1 MINSDFS
8 NKSFIIIIIVKTY
21 FVGPVGHTVYLF
33 YSFRNLRIELQLL
46 QFSPNGKNKLSLI
59 FYIQN

>member
-8 NKSFIIIIIVKTY
+8 NKSFIIIIIIVKTY

-33 YSFRNLRIELQLL
+33 YSFRNLRIEL
-46 QFSPNGKNKLSLI
+46 
-59 FYIQN
+59 

>member
-8 NKSFIIIIIVKTY
+8 NKSFIIIIVKTY

-33 YSFRNLRIELQLL
+33 YSFRNLRIEL
-46 QFSPNGKNKLSLI
+46 
-59 FYIQN
+59 